1 MYKLLTSTHKELLL
15 LSRDRTGLLVLFV
28 MPAVLVLV
36 ISLVQENVLKTIGET
51 SVEVLFVDQDHQ
63 SLGKM
68 IEDHLA
74 ASRSVEIIKQINGK
88 KIDAAEAVEA
98 IRGGE
103 YQFCFIIPAGM
114 TTALRARTRQ
124 AVERLLSGEDASSM
138 EGITAPDL
146 LVYFDPTVRGG
157 FRSAVLSSLKSA
169 LLSMEVKERMAMLT
183 ELLPAHLKKVVGEMM
198 GPLASGDMLASMLPV
213 EFKWD
218 NKPLL
223 HISEKIAF
231 RGDMTKLPTSVQ
243 QNVPAWALFGMFFIV
258 VPLAGSLIKERQEGT
273 FARLMSMPVSYVT
286 LLLGKLAAYVLVC
299 FIQFSLIVL
308 IGKLLLPVMG
318 TATLD
323 MGSSPAAV
331 VVIVL
336 SATLAATGYGVALGT
351 IARTYEQ
358 ASMFG
363 PISVV
368 IAAALGGIMVPV
380 FAMPKIM
387 QSISAFS
394 PLAWGL
400 NSFLEIFVRGGDLM
414 SVAFEVSLLL
424 LFFIAAMLVSW
435 IYFVRRI
442 RP

>member
-1 MYKLLTSTHKELLL
+1 
-15 LSRDRTGLLVLFV
+15 
-28 MPAVLVLV
+28 
-36 ISLVQENVLKTIGET
+36 
-51 SVEVLFVDQDHQ
+51 
-63 SLGKM
+63 
-68 IEDHLA
+68 
-74 ASRSVEIIKQINGK
+74 
-88 KIDAAEAVEA
+88 
-98 IRGGE
+98 
-103 YQFCFIIPAGM
+103 
-114 TTALRARTRQ
+114 
-124 AVERLLSGEDASSM
+124 
-138 EGITAPDL
+138 
-146 LVYFDPTVRGG
+146 
-157 FRSAVLSSLKSA
+157 
-169 LLSMEVKERMAMLT
+169 
-183 ELLPAHLKKVVGEMM
+183 
-198 GPLASGDMLASMLPV
+198 
-213 EFKWD
+213 
-218 NKPLL
+218 
-223 HISEKIAF
+223 
-231 RGDMTKLPTSVQ
+231 
-243 QNVPAWALFGMFFIV
+243 
-258 VPLAGSLIKERQEGT
+258 
-273 FARLMSMPVSYVT
+273 MSMPVSYVT

-318 TATLD
+318 TSTLD
-323 MGSSPAAV
+323 LGSSPAAV

>member
-1 MYKLLTSTHKELLL
+1 
-15 LSRDRTGLLVLFV
+15 
-28 MPAVLVLV
+28 
-36 ISLVQENVLKTIGET
+36 
-51 SVEVLFVDQDHQ
+51 
-63 SLGKM
+63 
-68 IEDHLA
+68 
-74 ASRSVEIIKQINGK
+74 
-88 KIDAAEAVEA
+88 
-98 IRGGE
+98 
-103 YQFCFIIPAGM
+103 
-114 TTALRARTRQ
+114 
-124 AVERLLSGEDASSM
+124 
-138 EGITAPDL
+138 
-146 LVYFDPTVRGG
+146 
-157 FRSAVLSSLKSA
+157 
-169 LLSMEVKERMAMLT
+169 MLT

-318 TATLD
+318 TSTLD
-323 MGSSPAAV
+323 LGSSPAAV